1 MSESSRASAAAHW
14 VQAIGTVI
22 SAAVGAAAAWFALTT
37 YVDSVN
43 KQVDE
48 RKVQVFNL
56 HNRFNS
62 EPLFSIRKRV
72 YVDVARTAGCSSE
85 NLSAGASDA
94 NDRFAFVEF
103 FDVVGACV
111 DAGLCDASLADRLF
125 GPYANVHWT
134 YLSAYVKAVRR
145 GEAPMKLDAPFGSG
159 MEKLA
164 RTPSK
169 LGC

>member
-1 MSESSRASAAAHW
+1 MSDRSSAAAHW
-14 VQAIGTVI
+14 VQALGTVV

-37 YVDSVN
+37 YIDSAA

-48 RKVQVFNL
+48 RKVQVFSL
-56 HNRFNS
+56 HHRFNS

-72 YVDVARTAGCSSE
+72 YADVARAAGCQSE
-85 NLSAGASDA
+85 DLSAGPSDA

-111 DAGLCDASLADRLF
+111 DAGLCDQGLVQRLF
-125 GPYANVHWT
+125 APYANVHWT
-134 YLSAYVKAVRR
+134 YLSGYISAVRK
-145 GEAPMKLDAPFGSG
+145 GEAAMKLDAPFGSG

-164 RTPSK
+164 KLPSK
-169 LGC
+169 MRC

>member
-1 MSESSRASAAAHW
+1 MSDNSASSSLAHW
-14 VQAIGTVI
+14 VQAIGSV
-22 SAAVGAAAAWFALTT
+22 AAALVGAVAAYFALTA
-37 YVDSVN
+37 YADSVS

-62 EPLFSIRKRV
+62 EPLFTIRKRV
-72 YVDVARTAGCSSE
+72 YADVARTAGCVSQD
-85 NLSAGASDA
+85 LSAGPSDA

-103 FDVVGACV
+103 FDVVGVCV
-111 DAGLCDASLADRLF
+111 DSGLCDGALVERLF
-125 GPYANVHWT
+125 APYANVHWT
-134 YLSAYVKAVRR
+134 YLSGYIEAVRK
-145 GEAPMKLDAPFGSG
+145 GEAAMKLNAPFGSG

>member
-1 MSESSRASAAAHW
+1 MSEPSTSSSAAHW
-14 VQAIGTVI
+14 VQAIGTV
-22 SAAVGAAAAWFALTT
+22 AAALVSAAAAYFALTA
-37 YVDSVN
+37 YVDSLS

-72 YVDVARTAGCSSE
+72 YVDVARAAGCVSQDLTAGP
-85 NLSAGASDA
+85 SDA

-103 FDVVGACV
+103 FDVVGVCV
-111 DAGLCDASLADRLF
+111 DSGLCDGALVERLF
-125 GPYANVHWT
+125 APYANVHWT
-134 YLSAYVKAVRR
+134 YLKDYVEAVRK
-145 GEAPMKLDAPFGSG
+145 GEAAMKLNAPFGSG
-159 MEKLA
+159 MQALA